1 MKLILLIT
9 QRISALFLI
18 VLTTPIMLCG
28 FLVSAWFTKSPL
40 FVQTRVG
47 QHFTHFKLY
56 KIRTLPKNTPNIA
69 SHDLPMNPTWSSL
82 EFLRKRKIDELPQLV
97 NILLGDLNFVGYRPC
112 LDTQISLIAHRKLFG
127 IYSEKPGVTGIS
139 QLYGVTMRR
148 PYLQAKIDSH
158 MRNMSLT
165 AKLCILILTVLVV
178 VRGKRLRRFP
188 RRINFMRR

>member
-1 MKLILLIT
+1 MNHMLLIT

-47 QHFTHFKLY
+47 KHFTKFELY

-69 SHDLPMNPTWSSL
+69 SHDLPINATWSSL

-112 LDTQISLIAHRKLFG
+112 LETQISLIAHRKSFG
-127 IYSEKPGVTGIS
+127 IHFDKPGITGIS

-148 PYLQAKIDSH
+148 PYLQAKIDSY
-158 MRNMSLT
+158 MSNMSLS
-165 AKLCILILTVLVV
+165 ARVCILILTVIVV

-188 RRINFMRR
+188 RGINFFRR